1 MDNDLI
7 IMCHKCGTQ
16 DLVKNYYKPEKKF
29 VYTTRCIK
37 CGEKAKTKL
46 SVDTSSLLF
55 SINCD
60 SCGYNDGVNTSD
72 ETLINNLISQFEA
85 ILRREK

>member
-1 MDNDLI
+1 MNNDLI

-16 DLVKNYYKPEKKF
+16 NLVKDYEKPKKEL
-29 VYTTRCIK
+29 VCTTKCVK
-37 CGEKAKTKL
+37 CGEKTKAKL
-46 SVDTSSLLF
+46 SVDTSLLLF

-60 SCGYNDGVNTSD
+60 SCGYNDRVNISN

-85 ILRREK
+85 ILRKEN